1 MKLRHLSASILLAAI
16 HAVAA
21 AQPVDAIIAQLNAER
36 PSRGL
41 GAQHGFRLRSQHP
54 GPGATT
60 VVRLDHTYKG
70 VTIFGSESV
79 VTSGQAGIV
88 IAEEIADRR
97 AGLET
102 QKKAA
107 PAGLDV
113 RPKLKAPAAI
123 NQALKTVARGTPV
136 MAHQAELVI
145 YPIVKSAR
153 NAAARLVA
161 EAELNADDLED
172 VVSGYRLA
180 WLVHTRL
187 HQGGKPVYHD
197 TVVDAQNGRII
208 DRWNALQTAEGIG
221 HSQYS
226 GRVAL
231 STTADGARFLM
242 LDPQR
247 GTGGQFGALAVT
259 NADHGSRPGPLYAH
273 STNEWGDGRQYISG
287 GSTTNA
293 NGQTAAVNAMW
304 GLMNTY
310 DMLVKSQ
317 GWKSLDGKDT
327 ATFINTHVNNDYDN
341 AYYDDTCTCM
351 YIGDGKEFTNLGS
364 LDVIGHEMG
373 HGVTAATAK
382 LIYFMEYGG
391 LNESGSDIMG
401 EMVEAYA
408 RAGASDWV
416 LGREISRSGKPLRYM
431 YKPSLDGQSPDAWS
445 SGLKRMDVHYSS
457 GPNNRMFFFLSEGS
471 SADPASDHYSKY
483 LVQEPRAMTGIG
495 MAKAFNIW
503 FRALTT
509 RFTRVTNYSD
519 ARKKM
524 MAAAREIYGNN
535 SREMIAVQRAYAAIN
550 VGKDVNE

>member
-1 MKLRHLSASILLAAI
+1 MKLRHLAASAVLAILPAL
-16 HAVAA
+16 AA

-41 GAQHGFRLRSQHP
+41 GSQHGFVLRTLHP
-54 GPGATT
+54 GPNGAS

-70 VTIFGSESV
+70 VPIFGSESV

-88 IAEEIADRR
+88 IAEEITDRRQKLAPGGIDVKPQVKAAAAIANALRTIPPARPVVAPQAQLVVYPIMKSVRLAGADR
-97 AGLET
+97 
-102 QKKAA
+102 
-107 PAGLDV
+107 
-113 RPKLKAPAAI
+113 
-123 NQALKTVARGTPV
+123 TPE
-136 MAHQAELVI
+136 QD
-145 YPIVKSAR
+145 
-153 NAAARLVA
+153 
-161 EAELNADDLED
+161 LNADDLED
-172 VVSGYRLA
+172 IVTGYRLA
-180 WLVHTRL
+180 WLVQTR
-187 HQGGKPVYHD
+187 QQSNGKPVFHD
-197 TVVDAQNGRII
+197 TVVDAKTGKII
-208 DRWNALQTAEGIG
+208 DQWNALQTADGIG

-226 GRVAL
+226 GKVTL
-231 STTADGARFLM
+231 STSADGARFLM
-242 LDPQR
+242 LDPVR
-247 GTGGQFGALAVT
+247 GSGGQFGAMAVT
-259 NADHGSRPGPLYAH
+259 NADHGNRPGPVYSHTA
-273 STNEWGDGRQYISG
+273 NEWGDGRQYISG

-341 AYYDDTCTCM
+341 AYYDDTCGCM

-391 LNESGSDIMG
+391 LNESASDIMG

-408 RAGASDWV
+408 RSGATDWV
-416 LGREISRSGKPLRYM
+416 LGREISRTGTPLRYM

-445 SGLKRMDVHYSS
+445 SRIKRMDVHFSS

-471 SADPASDHYSKY
+471 SADPASHHHSPY
-483 LVQEPRAMTGIG
+483 LVQEPRAMKGIG
-495 MAKAFNIW
+495 MEKAFNIW

-524 MAAAREIYGNN
+524 LAAARELYGNR
-535 SREMIAVQRAYAAIN
+535 SPEAIAVERAYAAIN
-550 VGKDVNE
+550 VGKDVAQ